1 MNAAQLSNL
10 LDSLDVVRS
19 QFGSSRQTLAFDDTL
34 MERVSSDLPVH
45 HCGYCG
51 NSLRGDSLHLP
62 CSSCGASYDE
72 TPADY
77 EHSEQCS
84 EPSRPDH
91 TEGIAI
97 VWEWLEPELRS
108 WGAVQSDRVDAW
120 LSDCAVIV
128 CESDEATLLEF
139 LDCVEAGKLT
149 SPLRKRMMDCAF
161 QRRVKG
167 HDVGEEQQFGEVR
180 KSLTEVRRQSEE
192 FWDEVPQNDQ
202 PEKDPGETSRLFQHC
217 LADWAEAD
225 SDSMLR
231 SIIAVCEVPDFSG
244 REQAK
249 SAKMSKATH
258 YRNLAKLRTRLSCF
272 GLMELAA
279 TL

>member
-1 MNAAQLSNL
+1 MNAQQLSNL
-10 LDSLDVVRS
+10 LDSLDVVRT
-19 QFGSSRQTLAFDDTL
+19 QFGSSRQTLAIDSTL
-34 MERVSSDLPVH
+34 LERVESELPVH
-45 HCGYCG
+45 RCDYCG
-51 NSLRGDSLHLP
+51 TSLRGDSLSLP
-62 CSSCGASYDE
+62 CPSCGASYDG
-72 TPADY
+72 TPPD
-77 EHSEQCS
+77 SEPPLQCS

-128 CESDEATLLEF
+128 CESDEATLIEF

-149 SPLRKRMMDCAF
+149 PPLRKRMMDCAF

-180 KSLTEVRRQSEE
+180 KSLTMVQRQSEE
-192 FWDEVPQNDQ
+192 FWDEVPQHEQ
-202 PEKDPGETSRLFQHC
+202 PEKDPGEASRIFQHC
-217 LADWAEAD
+217 LADWAEVD

-231 SIIAVCEVPDFSG
+231 SIIAICEVPDFTG
-244 REQAK
+244 LEQAK